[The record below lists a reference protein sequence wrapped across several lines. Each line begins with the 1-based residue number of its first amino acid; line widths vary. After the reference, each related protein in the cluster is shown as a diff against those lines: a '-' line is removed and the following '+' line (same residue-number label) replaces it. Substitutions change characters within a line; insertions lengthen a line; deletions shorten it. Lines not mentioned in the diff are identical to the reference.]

1 MEKRIY
7 LRDERFYRHM
17 WKMRE
22 ADWEKISLMTLERA
36 TASCRGLCSSRKI
49 PHRAKLPAWM
59 DPRKKSSF
67 FFLLTLRFKLRDWQI
82 AQQHVVLS
90 YRTSTWFLTLVSVS
104 SQPFH
109 SSSRSSEVLFWPQGQ
124 CTCTQVVHKHA
135 LGHSHI
141 TFLRGQIIIA
151 DYSSKAE
158 GLGKFVILFCR
169 VVSLWSLSSPRKSD
183 YY

>member
-59 DPRKKSSF
+59 DRRKKSSF
-67 FFLLTLRFKLRDWQI
+67 FSLNFKIQIEGLADGSAACSPLLQDLDLVLNTSIGKLTIISLQ
-82 AQQHVVLS
+82 
-90 YRTSTWFLTLVSVS
+90 FEE
-104 SQPFH
+104 F
-109 SSSRSSEVLFWPQGQ
+109 RSSLLASRTVHVHTGGAQ
-124 CTCTQVVHKHA
+124 TCTRTLTHNIFKR
-135 LGHSHI
+135 SNNNCW
-141 TFLRGQIIIA
+141 
-151 DYSSKAE
+151 
-158 GLGKFVILFCR
+158 LF
-169 VVSLWSLSSPRKSD
+169 
-183 YY
+183 